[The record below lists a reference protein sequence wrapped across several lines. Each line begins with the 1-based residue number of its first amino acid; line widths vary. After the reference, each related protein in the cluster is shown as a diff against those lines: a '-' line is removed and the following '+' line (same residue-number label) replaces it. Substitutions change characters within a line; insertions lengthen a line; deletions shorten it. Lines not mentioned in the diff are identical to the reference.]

1 MPSPHSPTAETTGE
15 LVFQKHKLL
24 FAALAAV
31 SWLALA
37 LPGAGGARDEL
48 VFQKHKVPSAAAL
61 LARHAPIVVL
71 HPAERSAPTNVGGFL
86 AGATLAGGR
95 YDVRACS
102 ARDGLAALQC
112 YDDADEPAPAVSHG
126 AVFRAKDGRIA
137 LQYWLFHAF
146 DIWSPFVPQS
156 PDYWKAHEGDWEA
169 VTVLLDPK
177 ARPTE
182 VGASRH
188 CAGARRAWAKVERR
202 GTHPLVY
209 SALGSHALYFG
220 PGRYWQQKS
229 CWPKE
234 ALAVFDA
241 YKVAVV
247 DHVGVAEG
255 RAIAPRVVPVT
266 ATEPAWMRFAGSFGE
281 AQYLH
286 FPQATFAYGAGPRGP
301 AYHDLWKRPFA
312 EPRAWPRG

>member
-1 MPSPHSPTAETTGE
+1 
-15 LVFQKHKLL
+15 VFQKHKLL
-24 FAALAAV
+24 PSALAALI
-31 SWLALA
+31 WLVVA
-37 LPGAGGARDEL
+37 LPGAAAAQDEL

-61 LARHAPIVVL
+61 LARHAPVVVL
-71 HPAERSAPTNVGGFL
+71 HGAERSAPTNVEGFL
-86 AGATLAGGR
+86 AGATLTGGR

-102 ARDGLAALQC
+102 ARDGVAALQC
-112 YDDADEPAPAVSHG
+112 YDDADQPAPPVAYG
-126 AVFRAKDGRIA
+126 AFFRAKDGRIA

-156 PDYWKAHEGDWEA
+156 ADYWKAHEGDWEA
-169 VTVLLDPK
+169 VTVLLD
-177 ARPTE
+177 ANGRPGD
-182 VGASRH
+182 VGVSRH
-188 CAGARRAWAKVERR
+188 CSGARRTWAKVERR

-220 PGRYWQQKS
+220 PGRYAQQKR
-229 CWPKE
+229 CWPPE

-247 DHVGVAEG
+247 DHVGDVAEG
-255 RAIAPRVVPVT
+255 RIVSPRVVLVSAKAPD
-266 ATEPAWMRFAGSFGE
+266 WMRFPGSFGE

-301 AYHDLWKRPFA
+301 AFHDLWKRPFA
-312 EPRAWPRG
+312 GPRGWPPG